1 MARIPCNNLTCPSQI
16 QVTADSGPL
25 GIAKRKRI
33 TLAEPAPVRR
43 SRRLRRPQGFTA
55 ISSTSKINPAPA
67 GTPPPPIVP

>member
-16 QVTADSGPL
+16 QVAADSGSL

-33 TLAEPAPVRR
+33 TLAEIAPVGR
-43 SRRLRRPQGFTA
+43 SRLRPRPQGFTA

>member
-1 MARIPCNNLTCPSQI
+1 MARIPCNNLTFPSQI
-16 QVTADSGPL
+16 QVTADRGPL
-25 GIAKRKRI
+25 GIAKRKRV
-33 TLAEPAPVRR
+33 TLAEIAPLGR